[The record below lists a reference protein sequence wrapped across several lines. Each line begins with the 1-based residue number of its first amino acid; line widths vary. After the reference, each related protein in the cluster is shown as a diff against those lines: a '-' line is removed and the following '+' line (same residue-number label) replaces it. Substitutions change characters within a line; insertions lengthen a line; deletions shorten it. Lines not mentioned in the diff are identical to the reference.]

1 MKKKVFSFF
10 YFHFNKFKCAR
21 WDNRYISTYVHAHSH
36 LSQSVCVFIDNK
48 KYIKKNMLTIK
59 NIKKKNIIISPDNN
73 NNNKSLEKRQS
84 KKESSR
90 NIHEHICEWYWFLC
104 EYICFSRVMLFFWHW
119 ILIEILEL
127 KNTKR
132 YLLSIL
138 DKWIDF

>member
-84 KKESSR
+84 KEKKVHVTYTNTFASDTGFCVS
-90 NIHEHICEWYWFLC
+90 IYVFHVLC
-104 EYICFSRVMLFFWHW
+104 FFFD
-119 ILIEILEL
+119 IEFWL
-127 KNTKR
+127 K
-132 YLLSIL
+132 
-138 DKWIDF
+138 F